1 MLNTLRGK
9 VAFGYLLLASLIL
22 IVSITSVNHIERLTS
37 SINKIMAENYRSVT
51 AAERMIMAMERQDSS
66 VLLYL
71 LGHDDTGGDF
81 HAFQTEFVKWLGRA
95 EDNVTLPD
103 ERSIVKA
110 IEEQYQEYVEA
121 FGVMRTMR
129 DPGERLPHYLAEM
142 YPRLKSL
149 EEEVEG
155 LLRINHESMLAARE
169 SSDHLG
175 ERAVRSTILTGVL
188 ALLLAG
194 GASFYISHLIITPTR
209 ELTELVRN
217 IEPGSV
223 GNLKAAEKPG
233 EMGELA
239 REVNDMI
246 NRLRSYDERII
257 TQLQS
262 QRERSRA
269 IVESITDG
277 ILVADD
283 QHHLLIANQTGRRL
297 FNMSPDGIQGHI
309 LEHTGDDRVFE
320 AVKTSMDEG
329 ETVELHGPE
338 NRWVCQEGDRRR
350 YYELAVSPVVRD
362 DGAVVGAVANFR
374 DVTHYHEVEE
384 MKTDF
389 MSTVTHEFRTP
400 LTSLSMN
407 AALLAEKVREAEEC
421 DTSIEDLDE
430 ISGEMAADSERLLE
444 LVNNLLDLSR
454 MESGSV
460 TMEVK
465 PVVLGELLEQ
475 VLDPFWRQAED
486 AGVCLRVCD
495 IDALPRVT
503 ADPTK
508 IGWVISNLVG
518 NALRYSDAGA
528 TVTVRAEEK
537 GTRVAISVEDTGVG
551 IPREAQDRIFDK
563 FVQVGEGAR
572 RGGAGLGLAICREIV
587 RAHGQRIWV
596 HSEPGEGSTFTFTL
610 SRAG

>member
-9 VAFGYLLLASLIL
+9 VAIGYLLLASLIL
-22 IVSITSVNHIERLTS
+22 VVSIASINHIERLTS
-37 SINKIMAENYRSVT
+37 SINKIMAENYWSVT

-71 LGHDDTGGDF
+71 LGHEDTVGDF
-81 HAFQTEFVKWLGRA
+81 HASQTEFVKWLGRA

-103 ERSIVKA
+103 EESIVSA
-110 IEEQYQEYVEA
+110 IEDQYQEYVEA
-121 FGVMRTMR
+121 FGILRTMQNP
-129 DPGERLPHYLAEM
+129 DDRLSYYVAEM
-142 YPRLKSL
+142 YPRLKNL

-155 LLRINHESMLAARE
+155 LLRVNHESMLAARE
-169 SSDHLG
+169 SSDELG
-175 ERAVRSTILTGVL
+175 ERAVGSTIITGVL
-188 ALLLAG
+188 ALVLAA

-217 IEPGSV
+217 IEPGNV
-223 GNLKAAEKPG
+223 GNLEAAEKPG

-239 REVNDMI
+239 REVNAMMS
-246 NRLRSYDERII
+246 RLRSYDERII
-257 TQLQS
+257 AQLQS

-277 ILVADD
+277 ILVVDE
-283 QHHLLIANQTGRRL
+283 QYHLRIANQTGRRL
-297 FNMSPDGIQGHI
+297 FGISPNRIRGHI
-309 LEHTGDDRVFE
+309 LERIGDDRVFE
-320 AVKTSMDEG
+320 AVKTSVDEA
-329 ETVELHGPE
+329 EIVELHGPE

-374 DVTHYHEVEE
+374 DVTHYHEVDE

-400 LTSLSMN
+400 LTSLSLN
-407 AALLAEKVREAEEC
+407 AALLAEKVREAEAC
-421 DTSIEDLDE
+421 DIEDLDE
-430 ISGEMAADSERLLE
+430 ISDEMASDSERLLE

-454 MESGSV
+454 VESGSM
-460 TMEVK
+460 TMDME
-465 PVVLGELLEQ
+465 PVALKQLLDQ

-486 AGVCLRVCD
+486 GGVCLAVAELD
-495 IDALPRVT
+495 EVPRVM
-503 ADPTK
+503 ADPAK

-518 NALRYSDAGA
+518 NALRYTDAGG
-528 TVTVRAEEK
+528 TVTVSAQEK

-551 IPREAQDRIFDK
+551 ISKEAQDRIFDK
-563 FVQVGEGAR
+563 FVQAGEGTR

-587 RAHGQRIWV
+587 RAHGENIWV
-596 HSEPGEGSTFTFTL
+596 ESEPGEGSTFTFTL